1 MDALELTMKCSK
13 LLKKPYSSSTINDDG
28 NGSTHTAANISTINS
43 PSGGDSTFLNASFSD
58 TDFEISR
65 LTPKEGNGSSVASFA
80 VTKFSI
86 FVDDDR
92 MSDASVDISKASRSG
107 SSHSESSQECLNDEE
122 NETPYIA
129 APPEELGEVRL

>member
-28 NGSTHTAANISTINS
+28 NGSIHTTANISTISS

-65 LTPKEGNGSSVASFA
+65 LTPKEGNGSSVISFA
-80 VTKFSI
+80 VMKVSL
-86 FVDDDR
+86 R
-92 MSDASVDISKASRSG
+92 R
-107 SSHSESSQECLNDEE
+107 
-122 NETPYIA
+122 
-129 APPEELGEVRL
+129 